1 MMNSL
6 SWLIYAAGVV
16 HSADLIIGSLVILI
30 IPALTLMKL
39 LGAFQNT
46 DWKFVNAALTKVE
59 IGEDK
64 LPFSVRQLIAAWF
77 VLAFIGIVTPSR
89 STVILIASSEY
100 GEKILNNPKIT
111 EVVDPSIDLL
121 KTWIEKEK
129 KELIEDSKEKK

>member
-6 SWLIYAAGVV
+6 SWIIYAAGVV
-16 HSADLIIGSLVILI
+16 HSVDLVVGSLIVLI

-39 LGAFQNT
+39 LGAFQDT
-46 DWKFVNAALTKVE
+46 DWKFVKGELTKVE
-59 IGEDK
+59 MGEDK

-77 VLAFIGIVTPSR
+77 VLSFIGIVIPSR
-89 STVILIASSEY
+89 QTVVLIASSEY

>member
-16 HSADLIIGSLVILI
+16 QSADFIIGSLVILI
-30 IPALTLMKL
+30 IPALTLLKMG
-39 LGAFQNT
+39 GAFQNT
-46 DWKFVNAALTKVE
+46 DWKFVKGELTKVDL
-59 IGEDK
+59 GEDK

-100 GEKILNNPKIT
+100 GEKILNNPKINQI
-111 EVVDPSIDLL
+111 VDPSIDLL

-129 KELIEDSKEKK
+129 EKLIEDGKEKK